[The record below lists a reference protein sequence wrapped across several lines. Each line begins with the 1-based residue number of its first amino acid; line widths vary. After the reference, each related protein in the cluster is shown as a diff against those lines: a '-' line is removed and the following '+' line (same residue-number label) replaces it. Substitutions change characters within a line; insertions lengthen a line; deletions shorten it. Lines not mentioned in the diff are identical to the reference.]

1 MLLSL
6 RVKCVLVAIVAAAA
20 VVAWLVIAL
29 ADTKPKLRP
38 VVLLTGDSLTEHGT
52 DVSKSGWAA
61 LLQGEYSRT
70 ADVVNRGLPGYNTK
84 WFFKD
89 IAPTIERE
97 IRKGVYTTPSLIT
110 IWFGANDAALAT
122 GYSSEEH
129 VPIEDYNENLK
140 KIVSG
145 FWSAAPTAGIL
156 LITPPHVNDAARAK
170 LAVAVNGSIDRTNA
184 MTKKYAQACVETGA
198 SIGVPVLD
206 LNSYFNA
213 MNETTRDALL
223 ISDGLHFNSSGNELV
238 YEQLTEKIAAVFPS
252 LDAKLKVWQ
261 FPGYSEYEASD
272 PWTSQDGER

>member
-6 RVKCVLVAIVAAAA
+6 RAKCVVIAVIAAAA
-20 VVAWLVIAL
+20 VIAWLVIAL

-61 LLQGEYSRT
+61 LLQGKYSTT

-97 IRKGVYTTPSLIT
+97 IRKGVYRTPSLIT
-110 IWFGANDAALAT
+110 I
-122 GYSSEEH
+122 
-129 VPIEDYNENLK
+129 
-140 KIVSG
+140 
-145 FWSAAPTAGIL
+145 
-156 LITPPHVNDAARAK
+156 
-170 LAVAVNGSIDRTNA
+170 
-184 MTKKYAQACVETGA
+184 C
-198 SIGVPVLD
+198 IGVPVLD

-238 YEQLTEKIAAVFPS
+238 YEQLTEKIADVFPS
-252 LDAKLKVWQ
+252 LATKLKVSQ
-261 FPGYSEYEASD
+261 FPGYSTYAASD
-272 PWTSQDGER
+272 PWTSEDDE